1 MGVAPADGDDVD
13 LSIFQDQEK
22 LPRQVI
28 GALARNSIDFL
39 EQAAYM
45 ERHKSGPT
53 PWEGGGILLP
63 LFFQAGKEKKGADGE
78 FVFLLNKRSQNLP
91 QGGDLCAPGG
101 GDHPLMD
108 SNAQRI
114 IEAGVFP
121 SLQNPALEKARER
134 GEDEY
139 RTVLYY
145 WSNALRESWEEIRLS
160 AFNVNFLGPL
170 PTYRLQSRRW
180 IIFPLVGQVC
190 EKWTYHLSPEVEK
203 IVPVPLSAFYRPE
216 SYGVYSLEIPKEM
229 IAKGIPNPGCSPAS
243 SRKRKGKKRSS
254 GEQLFISSR
263 IFLWTV
269 FPFPLPPPH
278 GKRVIR
284 RPLLRT
290 YLSGDPPSL
299 THLFSMLCG
308 GR

>member
-78 FVFLLNKRSQNLP
+78 FVFLLNKRSPNLP

-114 IEAGVFP
+114 LDSGIFP
-121 SLQNPALEKARER
+121 SLQSPALRGAKER
-134 GEDEY
+134 GEEEY
-139 RTVLYY
+139 QTILYY
-145 WSNALRESWEEIRLS
+145 WGNALRESWEEIRLG
-160 AFNVNFLGPL
+160 AFNVDFLGPL

-180 IIFPLVGQVC
+180 IIFPLVGQVR
-190 EKWTYHLSPEVEK
+190 ENWTYRLSLEVEK
-203 IVPVPLSAFYRPE
+203 IVPIPLSAFYRPE
-216 SYGVYSLEIPKEM
+216 SYGVYSLEIPEEM
-229 IAKGIPNPGCSPAS
+229 AAKGIPNPWVFPCLIAE
-243 SRKRKGKKRSS
+243 
-254 GEQLFISSR
+254 GEGEVEVLWGATFHIIQK
-263 IFLWTV
+263 FLRTV
-269 FPFPLPPPH
+269 FSFPFPPPQ

-290 YLSGDPPSL
+290 YLSGESPS
-299 THLFSMLCG
+299 
-308 GR
+308 